1 MGVLLQ
7 NVRQG
12 LNLLFTPVL
21 YYGVMASIALQLTT
35 WEKGDRTQDRYQDQ
49 YQNQGDKFDFII
61 GGCNSKK
68 SEDFDSSEFVILPQ
82 IML

>member
-1 MGVLLQ
+1 MGVLH
-7 NVRQG
+7 NVRQS

-35 WEKGDRTQDRYQDQ
+35 WEKGDRTQDKYQDQ

-61 GGCNSKK
+61 GG
-68 SEDFDSSEFVILPQ
+68 
-82 IML
+82 